1 MLKRFYTK
9 YVKQKLFYRIL
20 LCYTLIF
27 VVMTTALAAILMRA
41 YTQSYFDDIDLK
53 TQAQVQNTQKLL
65 DEKINS
71 VQLLF
76 QELYYYKNP
85 YAGLSDFSGIFT
97 LLSETETSASAH
109 TRLRQ
114 LKTMDNYLQHCLFL
128 DNDIEDVSMLSTEN
142 GAFYSAS
149 ATSYRAAASAL
160 ALDVLT
166 EQSAR
171 SDQIITLIPTFQT
184 NPSPR
189 SEHSVFSVAARVR
202 STDLSRNIGVML
214 VNYTTNILQAPA
226 SSDEGYELIDILIF
240 TEDGS
245 VVFDSQG
252 LYDAGEHAWF
262 SHLAPDRTV
271 RSTVTDGLHISSV
284 ASIRH
289 GYVIAGVTQI
299 AQMNSALL
307 PFRVLIFLLLAVSI
321 GVAVALFYSVIT
333 RFNGRVQILT
343 DTIRQVQE
351 GDLGARVPLDGHMD
365 EISLISQSFNGM
377 CDNLDYYIR
386 RSSSLELQRKD
397 AELKQTSA
405 ELYALQSQIN
415 PHFLYNTLDAIRT
428 QALVQRAPDVAEMVL
443 VLATLFRISIRRE
456 MIVSIADELEYCQSY
471 LKLYALRYGDLL
483 SFGFDVD
490 PQIRPYSIPKLLL
503 QPLIEN
509 AVVHGIDPLREGN
522 VIQVRGRM
530 AGSDIEILICDNGN
544 GMDEQQLT
552 ALRTELAQQTGRP
565 GAHIGISNVN
575 QRIKLIYGTA
585 YGVSIRSI
593 RGAGTE
599 IRVQIPARDVEE
611 MKRYV

>member
-27 VVMTTALAAILMRA
+27 VVMIAALAAILMRA

-53 TQAQVQNTQKLL
+53 AQAQVQSTQKLL

-85 YAGLSDFSGIFT
+85 YAGLSDFSDIFT
-97 LLSETETSASAH
+97 LLSEEEPCVSAH
-109 TRLRQ
+109 TRFQQ

-128 DNDIEDVSMLSTEN
+128 DNDIEDVSMFSTEN

-149 ATSYRAAASAL
+149 ASSYRAAASSLELDAL
-160 ALDVLT
+160 A
-166 EQSAR
+166 EQITR
-171 SDQIITLIPTFQT
+171 TDQVITLIPTFQT
-184 NPSPR
+184 NTSPR
-189 SEHSVFSVAARVR
+189 SAHCVFSIAARVR
-202 STDLSRNIGVML
+202 SADLSQNIGVML
-214 VNYTTNILQAPA
+214 ANYNTNILQP
-226 SSDEGYELIDILIF
+226 SSSADDGYALIDILIF

-245 VVFDSQG
+245 IIFDSQG
-252 LYDAGEHAWF
+252 LYDAEAHTWF
-262 SHLAPDRTV
+262 SKLATGRTV
-271 RSTVTDGLHISSV
+271 RSAVTDGLHISSV
-284 ASIRH
+284 ASARH

-307 PFRVLIFLLLAVSI
+307 PFRVLILLLLAVSI

-343 DTIRQVQE
+343 DTIRQVQD
-351 GDLGARVPLDGHMD
+351 GDLDARVPLDGHMD
-365 EISLISQSFNGM
+365 EISQISQSFNKM
-377 CDNLDYYIR
+377 CDNLDYYIQ
-386 RSSSLELQRKD
+386 RSSSLELQRKE

-443 VLATLFRISIRRE
+443 VLATLFRISIRKE

-522 VIQVRGRM
+522 VIQVQAHMNATG
-530 AGSDIEILICDNGN
+530 IEILICDNGS
-544 GMDEQQLT
+544 GMDEQQLA
-552 ALRTELAQQTGRP
+552 ALRLELAQQTGRP
-565 GAHIGISNVN
+565 GTHIGISNVN
-575 QRIKLIYGTA
+575 QRIKLIYGED
-585 YGVSIRSI
+585 YGVSVRSTL
-593 RGAGTE
+593 GTGTE
-599 IRVQIPARDVEE
+599 IRVQIPAKSVEE

>member
-27 VVMTTALAAILMRA
+27 VVMIAALAAILMRA

-53 TQAQVQNTQKLL
+53 AQAQVQSTQKLL

-85 YAGLSDFSGIFT
+85 YAGLSDFSDIFT
-97 LLSETETSASAH
+97 LLSETEPSVSAH
-109 TRLRQ
+109 ARLRQ

-142 GAFYSAS
+142 GTFYSAS
-149 ATSYRAAASAL
+149 ASSSRAAASSLELDAL
-160 ALDVLT
+160 AEQIART
-166 EQSAR
+166 EQV
-171 SDQIITLIPTFQT
+171 ITLIPTFQT
-184 NPSPR
+184 NASPR
-189 SEHSVFSVAARVR
+189 SAHCVFSIAARVR
-202 STDLSRNIGVML
+202 SADLSQNVGVML
-214 VNYTTNILQAPA
+214 VNYNTNILQP
-226 SSDEGYELIDILIF
+226 SSSADDGYELIDILIF

-245 VVFDSQG
+245 IVFDSQG
-252 LYDAGEHAWF
+252 LYDAGEYTWF
-262 SHLAPDRTV
+262 SRLAPDRTV
-271 RSTVTDGLHISSV
+271 RSTVADGLHISSV
-284 ASIRH
+284 ASSRH
-289 GYVIAGVTQI
+289 GYIIAGVTRI
-299 AQMNSALL
+299 SQMNSALL
-307 PFRVLIFLLLAVSI
+307 SFRVLILLLLAVSI

-343 DTIRQVQE
+343 DTIQQVQD
-351 GDLGARVPLDGHMD
+351 GDLNARVPLDTHMD
-365 EISLISQSFNGM
+365 EISQISQSFNKM
-377 CDNLDYYIR
+377 CDNLDYYIQ
-386 RSSSLELQRKD
+386 RSSSLELQRKE

-443 VLATLFRISIRRE
+443 VLATLFRISIRKE

-490 PQIRPYSIPKLLL
+490 PQIRSYSIPKLLL

-522 VIQVRGRM
+522 VIQVQARM
-530 AGSDIEILICDNGN
+530 NDAGIEILICDNGS
-544 GMDEQQLT
+544 GMDEQQLA
-552 ALRTELAQQTGRP
+552 ALRLELAQQTGRP
-565 GAHIGISNVN
+565 GTHIGISNVN
-575 QRIKLIYGTA
+575 QRIKLIYGEA
-585 YGVSIRSI
+585 YGVSIQST

-599 IRVQIPARDVEE
+599 IRVQIPARSVEE